1 MTEDLQGTEVLAA
14 EYVLGSLDRATRL
27 RAEQMR
33 RSDPAFVRLV
43 DLWQRR
49 LAPLAAT
56 VPEVEPPAEVW
67 TAIERSLGGH
77 QRAPAAPA
85 APRPRVMDSLAFWRW
100 ATLGASALA
109 AALALYIVLT
119 PAAPPATRYVAVLGR
134 GDASPALLVTV
145 DPAAGRMTIRPLET
159 ATVEDRALQ
168 LWLVAGGQA
177 PPRSLG
183 LLDPAHEIAL
193 ELDPQAEA
201 NLRPS
206 AALAVSLE
214 PPGGS
219 PTGLPTGPVI
229 YQGPLLALAE

>member
-1 MTEDLQGTEVLAA
+1 MTDDLHETEALAA
-14 EYVLGSLDRATRL
+14 EFVLGTLDRATRL
-27 RAEQMR
+27 RVEQMR
-33 RSDPAFVRLV
+33 RSDPEFARLV
-43 DLWQRR
+43 DVWQER

-56 VPEVEPPAEVW
+56 VPAVEPPAEVW
-67 TAIERSLGGH
+67 AAIERALGGGERT
-77 QRAPAAPA
+77 QAVPA
-85 APRPRVMDSLAFWRW
+85 APRPPLRQSLALWRW

-119 PAAPPATRYVAVLGR
+119 PAVPPATRYVAVLGR

-145 DPAAGRMTIRPLET
+145 EPAVGRMIIRPLET
-159 ATVEDRALQ
+159 TAIEDRTLQ
-168 LWLVAGGQA
+168 LWLVAGGET

-183 LLDPAHEIAL
+183 LLDPEHEIAL

-201 NLRPS
+201 RLGPR